1 MLYACHPSGP
11 LGDIVNDTAT
21 KAIGLGAMLLLV
33 NVIVGATGA
42 VDGLIEGAVQ
52 DSVEASMD
60 ELSDFDENWTT
71 TKGERV
77 YFAYSITDEGA
88 LSSEDPSQAF
98 DYMGPFIYEVTTQ
111 REVLS
116 FDSAAGEVTYSEYE
130 SFEWCENCTWN
141 GTMDGVD
148 GAHASVSGDTEIT
161 QVNILWNTQR
171 MAGLAT
177 GIEYGETFAKA
188 GFANEVI
195 RFELMNKAPSIWA
208 SQDIAAMASASNRS
222 DVLSGWFGSI
232 GASAPDW
239 VATPITIASLIRL
252 LLTQWTQRQG
262 LALPYLAR

>member
-98 DYMGPFIYEVTTQ
+98 DYMGPFIYCLLYT
-111 REVLS
+111 S
-116 FDSAAGEVTYSEYE
+116 DAADE
-130 SFEWCENCTWN
+130 
-141 GTMDGVD
+141 
-148 GAHASVSGDTEIT
+148 
-161 QVNILWNTQR
+161 
-171 MAGLAT
+171 
-177 GIEYGETFAKA
+177 
-188 GFANEVI
+188 
-195 RFELMNKAPSIWA
+195 
-208 SQDIAAMASASNRS
+208 
-222 DVLSGWFGSI
+222 
-232 GASAPDW
+232 
-239 VATPITIASLIRL
+239 
-252 LLTQWTQRQG
+252 
-262 LALPYLAR
+262 